1 MKSSLKT
8 AANNKFLAEIA
19 QADKINV
26 LDRIK
31 RDLNKYKAVSDPS
44 GGKRLSNAELK
55 ISLKEQR
62 LKDEQERIKHL
73 KPKEKQT
80 FYCTG
85 TFNVTTTYNY
95 KTKKSGEQKKQYEDE
110 HRNAK
115 VVQAYSEKEAQEE
128 FIAWGAIEYNQND

>member
-1 MKSSLKT
+1 MGKIKIRKEALTTLHNEVKQLHQDVRLSLKT

-26 LDRIK
+26 LERIK
-31 RDLNKYKAVSDPS
+31 RDLNKFKTASEAS
-44 GGKRLSNAELK
+44 GGKKLSKAELK

-80 FYCTG
+80 FYCTL
-85 TFNVTTTYNY
+85 TLMSLQLIIIRQRKPANKRSNT
-95 KTKKSGEQKKQYEDE
+95 
-110 HRNAK
+110 
-115 VVQAYSEKEAQEE
+115 
-128 FIAWGAIEYNQND
+128 